1 LQLAEGALMEWYYRS
16 KADGTKHGIADEK
29 TLAEMAQNGELKPV
43 DLVWSEQTG
52 GRWVQ
57 AQTVEGLFSKA
68 GSSVSVTAQ
77 TPQKVL
83 NDFEASKPPVRRRRS
98 PFLRMLLLL
107 AVAAAGWAAFLLL
120 QAPSTTPVAPPS
132 SPSQPSQNGQPKL
145 SSSAQPIPG
154 QTSQPPSSAES
165 ISNAEQEVIN
175 SNKIASLTAQFNT
188 VMSNEDLDAASRLI
202 VDIAKSSEETLK
214 VQALSRRMIVLRQ
227 TLTRCAQLEELLRA
241 GKMEPATAK
250 EMVALYDSRKKRGD
264 VVNMAKAMLADSESM
279 TSDACLSMARVCMAL
294 DDSAQ
299 TKAALD
305 NYVAHVKIN
314 RDKLNEYL
322 EVARLLYVQSDP
334 LRSAELMRKY
344 LLMEPSNPDIWLEYA
359 AWKCVGGD
367 PDAAIYALEQAI
379 KCGDRTTKQKAQE
392 DRRFVSLKD
401 KWAFRHLVKIRPAAE
416 Y

>member
-1 LQLAEGALMEWYYRS
+1 MEWYYRS
-16 KADGTKHGIADEK
+16 KTDGTKHGVAEEDA
-29 TLAEMAQNGELKPV
+29 LFEMAQKGELKPA
-43 DLVWSEQTG
+43 DLVWSEKTG

-57 AQTVEGLFSKA
+57 AQTVEGLFPKA
-68 GSSVSVTAQ
+68 RGPVPVASET

-83 NDFEASKPPVRRRRS
+83 SEFEASKPAVKRRRS
-98 PFLRMLLLL
+98 PFRRILLMLGVAVIGWVAVLLLR
-107 AVAAAGWAAFLLL
+107 G
-120 QAPSTTPVAPPS
+120 PSSTTPGAPLS
-132 SPSQPSQNGQPKL
+132 SPSQPSQPEQPKL
-145 SSSAQPIPG
+145 SSTGQPIPG
-154 QTSQPPSSAES
+154 QIPGETSQPPSFVDV
-165 ISNAEQEVIN
+165 SNAEQQVIN

-202 VDIAKSSEETLK
+202 VDIAKSSEETIK

-227 TLTRCAQLEELLRA
+227 TLTRCAQLEELLR
-241 GKMEPATAK
+241 GGRMDVATAK

-264 VVNMAKAMLADSESM
+264 LVNMTKTILVDSESM
-279 TSDACLSMARVCMAL
+279 SSDACLSMARICMAL

-305 NYVAHVKIN
+305 NYVAHVKIV
-314 RDKLNEYL
+314 RDKLDEYL
-322 EVARLLYVQSDP
+322 EVARLLCAQSDP

-344 LLMEPSNPDIWLEYA
+344 LLMDPSNSDIWLEYA

-379 KCGDRTTKQKAQE
+379 KCGDKTTKQKAQE
-392 DRRFVSLKD
+392 DRRFASLKD
-401 KWAFRHLVKIRPAAE
+401 KWAFRHLVKIRPIAE